1 MQGPQGPPGPSGVSG
16 YTQVQKVRE
25 LPPQTLD
32 LAQAI
37 CPAGTKVLG
46 GSVYT
51 FDHVDENGNHVS
63 FGEDQAIEIK
73 ESAPLGTSGWT
84 VTAFNHEFFKGQA
97 IRVTAICAKV

>member
-73 ESAPLGTSGWT
+73 ESAPPRDKRLDGDSL
-84 VTAFNHEFFKGQA
+84 QP
-97 IRVTAICAKV
+97 RVLQGAGY